1 MCKDL
6 CICLISGGLYSAPE
20 TDERSIDWVEGAS
33 NASLQNTKANIP
45 CTLTYDD
52 DIEVTARLKILTM
65 RE

>member
-1 MCKDL
+1 MGCT
-6 CICLISGGLYSAPE
+6 LYES
-20 TDERSIDWVEGAS
+20 DERSIGWVEGAS

-52 DIEVTARLKILTM
+52 DDDDIEVTARLKILTM